1 MRISDWSSDVCSSDL
16 KDYDQIGVLLD
27 YYRPLKDALGAVDI
41 VEAAGPL
48 DAYKLVVAP
57 SLNIIT
63 DDQAAKFTAYVKAG
77 GNLILG
83 PRSAMK
89 PACNRLDLVRRPAR
103 HAELLCRQAGQ
114 SSARPIT
121 GPAG

>member
-41 VEAAGPL
+41 VEAAWPL
-48 DAYKLVVAP
+48 DAYKLVDAP

-63 DDQAAKFTAYVKAG
+63 DDQDEKFTAYVNAG
-77 GNLILG
+77 GNPILG
-83 PRSAMK
+83 TRAAQK
-89 PACNRLDLVRRPAR
+89 IGR
-103 HAELLCRQAGQ
+103 EWCRG
-114 SSARPIT
+114 RGWT
-121 GPAG
+121 YV

>member
-89 PACNRLDLVRRPAR
+89 DEYNRLDPVRQPGPL
-103 HAELLCRQAGQ
+103 AELLGGQ
-114 SSARPIT
+114 VEQYYALDKSEEH
-121 GPAG
+121 